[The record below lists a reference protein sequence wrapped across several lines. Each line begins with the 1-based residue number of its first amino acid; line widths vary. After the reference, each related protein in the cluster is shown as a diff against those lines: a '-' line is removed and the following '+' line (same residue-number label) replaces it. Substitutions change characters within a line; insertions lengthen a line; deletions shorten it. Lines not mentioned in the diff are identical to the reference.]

1 MQYQYTFDDV
11 KALILSRGGW
21 SSVYNAYPALAD
33 AMSSGTHK
41 PCPKSG
47 SGKTKFR
54 RLRDWETSGG
64 AHHNDVGRLLDGVE
78 VLSWYLDKSKYEVL
92 KEIIGIFGGEIPTY
106 TDEQKRNFAAQIQA
120 SKQLSP
126 EEVEKRRYAIKKVWS
141 GAKSIIGTAAEVY
154 LRSRGIKGDLSVFGR
169 NLMFNPRLSVW
180 IEDGENSQFKSYAG
194 LLAVIRKN
202 GTGLTL
208 HRTFLAKGGTGK
220 APIPN
225 PKMQMK
231 APESVN
237 GGFIELDKPVVADG
251 IKLIGVS
258 EGLETALSVREAT
271 GCPMWVGIS
280 DRLMED
286 MVIPKDVTHVIVWAD
301 VEASGAGV
309 AAAAR
314 LKTRLEFEGKHVEV
328 VAPTKFGREK
338 MDWNDVYVE
347 FGQQGFD
354 FKMPHDLRV
363 YTGVEVEE

>member
-1 MQYQYTFDDV
+1 MQYKHTFQDV
-11 KALILSRGGW
+11 KALVLSRGGW
-21 SSVYNAYPALAD
+21 SSVYSAYPALAD
-33 AMSSGTHK
+33 AMSTDKHK

-47 SGKTKFR
+47 SGNTKFR

-78 VLSWYLDKSKYEVL
+78 VLSWYLDKSKSEIL
-92 KEIIGIFGGEIPTY
+92 EEIIGIFGGQIPTY

-126 EEVEKRRYAIKKVWS
+126 EEVEKRKSAIKKVWS
-141 GAKSIIGTAAEVY
+141 GAKSISGTPAEVY
-154 LRSRGIKGDLSVFGR
+154 LRSRGIKGDLTVFGR

-180 IEDGENSQFKSYAG
+180 VDDGENSQYKSYAC

-208 HRTFLAKGGTGK
+208 HRTFLAKGGVGK
-220 APIPN
+220 APLEK
-225 PKMQMK
+225 PKLQMK
-231 APESVN
+231 APESVK
-237 GGFIELDKPVVADG
+237 GGFIELDKPVVADN
-251 IKLIGVS
+251 IKLIGVC

-271 GCPMWVGIS
+271 GCPMWIGVS
-280 DRLMED
+280 DHMMEA
-286 MVIPKDVTHVIVWAD
+286 MIFPKDVTHVIIWAD
-301 VEASGAGV
+301 VEPSGAGV
-309 AAAAR
+309 ASAAR

-328 VAPTKFGREK
+328 VAPTKFGREEI
-338 MDWNDVYVE
+338 DWNDVYVE

-354 FKMPHDLRV
+354 FKMPPSLRV